1 MNIMVTL
8 PEDPEEREALRRRAA
23 RLHAEAIC
31 GALSALRCP
40 AEQKKALLDGMLRP
54 DPPEKSR
61 KCPKKPGKE
70 PWNGHS

>member
-8 PEDPEEREALRRRAA
+8 PENPEEREALRRRAA

-40 AEQKKALLDGMLRP
+40 AEQKKALLHGMLRP
-54 DPPEKSR
+54 DPSEKSR

-70 PWNGHS
+70 PWNRHS